1 MSSRRELFLPLYH
14 LFELNH
20 AAMAPARAMSDVT
33 RLALSN
39 PLNPLTHTPMGRSVA
54 AACEMFERV
63 TRRYSKPS
71 FGIEHTQVDAQRVPV
86 HEEVVWRKP
95 FCELRHFRR
104 ELPRD
109 TDGNDTRLLI
119 VAPLSGHYATL
130 LRGTVEAM
138 LPRHDVYIT
147 DWADARMV
155 PVMHGT
161 FDLDDYIDYLI
172 EMFALF
178 KGDFHVMAVCQPS
191 VPVLA
196 TVSLMEAD
204 GNRNAPHS
212 MVLMGGPVDTQI
224 NPTEVNALSGQRS
237 IDWFRRHV
245 IMQVPWPHPG
255 VMRAVYPGFLQL
267 TGFMTMNLDRHMDAH
282 KELFRHLVEGDGDSA
297 DKHRAF
303 YDEYLAVM
311 DLDAAFYLQTVDT
324 VFIRHA
330 LPKGEMIH
338 RGKRVDPSRIRRTA
352 LMTVEGEKDDIS
364 GVGQT
369 EAAHAL
375 CTSLP
380 QSKRVHYLQK
390 GVGHYGV
397 FNGSRFRTE
406 IAPRISDF
414 IATHHRSGNI
424 VQRAARSVRKAS

>member
-1 MSSRRELFLPLYH
+1 MPLYQ

-20 AAMAPARAMSDVT
+20 AAMTPARALSDAA
-33 RLALSN
+33 RLALAN
-39 PLNPLTHTPMGRSVA
+39 PFNPLTHTPMGRSVA

-63 TRRYSKPS
+63 TRRYAKPS
-71 FGIEHTQVDAQRVPV
+71 FAITHTQVDGRSVPV
-86 HEEVVWRKP
+86 HEEIVWRKP

-109 TDGNDTRLLI
+109 NRGNDTKLLI

-130 LRGTVEAM
+130 LRGTVKAM

-147 DWADARMV
+147 DWTDARMV
-155 PVMHGT
+155 PVIQGT
-161 FDLDDYIDYLI
+161 FDLDDYIDYLLAL
-172 EMFALF
+172 FALF
-178 KGDFHVMAVCQPS
+178 KGDIHVMAVCQPS

-196 TVSLMEAD
+196 AIARMAAD
-204 GNRNAPHS
+204 GNRHTPHS
-212 MVLMGGPVDTQI
+212 TTLMGGPVDTRI
-224 NPTEVNALSGQRS
+224 NPTEVNLMARQHS
-237 IDWFRRHV
+237 IGWFRRHV

-267 TGFMTMNLDRHMDAH
+267 SGFMTMNLDRHMGAH
-282 KELFRHLVEGDGDSA
+282 KKLFRHLVEGDGDSA
-297 DKHRAF
+297 DKQRDF

-311 DLDAAFYLQTVDT
+311 DMDAAFYLQTVDT

-330 LPKGEMIH
+330 LPRGEMTH
-338 RGKRVDPSRIRRTA
+338 RGKPVDPSHIKHTA
-352 LMTVEGEKDDIS
+352 LLTVEGEKDDIS

-375 CTSLP
+375 CSSLP
-380 QSKRVHYLQK
+380 QAKRAHYLQL

-397 FNGSRFRTE
+397 FNGSRFRAE

-414 IATHHRSGNI
+414 IETHHGGKSAIKRVLG
-424 VQRAARSVRKAS
+424 RLG